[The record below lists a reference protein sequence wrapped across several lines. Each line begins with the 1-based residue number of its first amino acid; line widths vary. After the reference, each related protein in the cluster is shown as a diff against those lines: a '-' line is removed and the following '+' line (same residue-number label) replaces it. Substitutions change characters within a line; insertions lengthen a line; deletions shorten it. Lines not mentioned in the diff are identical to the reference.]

1 MLLAML
7 NYSSK
12 SQASNELQGST
23 TNQVVN
29 CFELILNEIK
39 LNTALIH
46 HISCSYS
53 LKGMYLSIRDISRAF
68 VQPLVHHQCS
78 L

>member
-12 SQASNELQGST
+12 SQVSNELQGST
-23 TNQVVN
+23 TNQVIN

-53 LKGMYLSIRDISRAF
+53 LKGIYLSIKDIF
-68 VQPLVHHQCS
+68 QLLVQPLVHHQCS